1 MKKLVAFLL
10 AISCLFLVCCG
21 PQEQTGLVIGPPP
34 PSGGGETDTPD
45 SPDTPDG
52 PDTPDDPDNPD
63 GPDTPEPPDIPGQ
76 GADLSTSGTA
86 NCYIISAPGSYK
98 FKTVKGNGSTSVGS
112 VSKADILWETT
123 EGMIKEVVYGANY
136 IYISTPETLKPG
148 NALIAAKNSSGTIL
162 WSWHIWIPKTA
173 IEADMYDLSWYTMM
187 DRNLGALEAA
197 SASAGQDSYGLLYQ
211 WGRKDPFPCR
221 NASSKNGG
229 TMSLA
234 QSIANPTTFADNS
247 GTWMSSVDKTVWGDG
262 GSKTIYD
269 PCPPGYKVPQRED
282 VTIIFRT
289 DNLSG
294 EKGWEYSSGNAFAL
308 GNPKV
313 WFPYSGYL
321 DVSGNYV
328 EAGSQTKI
336 WNSHMD
342 TANDQGYG
350 IFVTGNSSNRSSQK
364 AAQGGSVR
372 CISEKQQPFTNEPG
386 MPVQGSYTRKVFDSS
401 VEELSGLCLS
411 WDKTYLWGVGDQGE
425 LYKFSN
431 LDGGVDAITYTSV
444 WTYSADMEGVTIDPG
459 STMLYLGIESDRVY
473 RVPSPYNSKTTIF
486 VIDDAANMGN
496 SGVEGITWHKGDL
509 YVGAQSGATL
519 WCYALDG
526 TKKWKK
532 QLGSIAPGV
541 EEVGDL
547 YYDSE
552 TDLLWVADSEAHKLF
567 VFDGDVTK
575 LKAIYDVSFIGNAE
589 SVCVDHQ
596 RNCVWVGDDGTSSKI
611 YKITFT
617 GL

>member
-1 MKKLVAFLL
+1 MKKIVAFLL
-10 AISCLFLVCCG
+10 TISCLFLVCCG

-34 PSGGGETDTPD
+34 PSDSGETGTPD
-45 SPDTPDG
+45 GPDSPDGPDTPDG
-52 PDTPDDPDNPD
+52 PDHPES
-63 GPDTPEPPDIPGQ
+63 PDTPGQ

-86 NCYIISAPGSYK
+86 NCYIITAPGTYK

-123 EGMIKEVVYGANY
+123 GGMIKEVVYGANY
-136 IYISTPETLKPG
+136 INIATPETLKPG

-294 EKGWEYSSGNAFAL
+294 EKGWEFSSGNAFAL

-321 DVSGNYV
+321 DVSGNFV

-386 MPVQGSYTRKVFDSS
+386 MPVQGSYTRKVFDSG

-425 LYKFSN
+425 LYKFTN

-444 WTYSADMEGVTIDPG
+444 WKYSADMEGVTIDPG

-519 WCYALDG
+519 WCYTLDG